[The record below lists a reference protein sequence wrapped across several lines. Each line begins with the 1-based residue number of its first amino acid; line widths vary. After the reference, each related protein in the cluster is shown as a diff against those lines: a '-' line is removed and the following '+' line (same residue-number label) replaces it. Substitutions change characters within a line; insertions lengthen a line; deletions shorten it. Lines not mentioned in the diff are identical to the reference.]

1 MCEAEVI
8 TITQHQIGTVLN
20 RFFTVHEF
28 TIDIKM
34 IIKADLSLTSSPSS
48 CVNTVS
54 RNDQRRHVKMHWRNN
69 LKLLEMMKK

>member
-1 MCEAEVI
+1 MEGRVCEAEVM
-8 TITQHQIGTVLN
+8 TITQRQTGRVLN

-48 CVNTVS
+48 CVDTVS
-54 RNDQRRHVKMHWRNN
+54 
-69 LKLLEMMKK
+69 